1 MLLNLARVQLAT
13 IKNRKNISI
22 NMPTTLYVAYD
33 KLINCKIDVVNNN
46 KNPIQNKSNLKIKQ
60 IYESIESY
68 KQKQGIC
75 RQ

>member
-1 MLLNLARVQLAT
+1 
-13 IKNRKNISI
+13 
-22 NMPTTLYVAYD
+22 MPTTLYVAYD